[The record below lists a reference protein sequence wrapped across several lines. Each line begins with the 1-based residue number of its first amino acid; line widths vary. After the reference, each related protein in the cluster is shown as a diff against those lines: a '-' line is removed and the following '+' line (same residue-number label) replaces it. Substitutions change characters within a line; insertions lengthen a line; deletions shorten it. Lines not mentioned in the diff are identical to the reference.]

1 MAEWREI
8 LNRAADNLSVD
19 LNHRPQPSFR
29 QQPAGWPAQRPGLG
43 QAPFVASRDRLARE
57 LETAS
62 GLAPSQQRPQARAYQ
77 QRERAATAHRASIT
91 QAIGQ
96 PAQAAAQVQAHGQ
109 AQVQA
114 QVNVRP
120 AAKKSGSGRELAAL
134 SISVGIVALAV
145 YGFFVLLH

>member
-1 MAEWREI
+1 
-8 LNRAADNLSVD
+8 
-19 LNHRPQPSFR
+19 
-29 QQPAGWPAQRPGLG
+29 LG

-109 AQVQA
+109 AHGQAQVQA

>member
-1 MAEWREI
+1 MK
-8 LNRAADNLSVD
+8 
-19 LNHRPQPSFR
+19 
-29 QQPAGWPAQRPGLG
+29 

-57 LETAS
+57 LEAVS
-62 GLAPSQQRPQARAYQ
+62 GLAPSQQRPQARLPQ
-77 QRERAATAHRASIT
+77 QQERAPKASATAHRASLT

-96 PAQAAAQVQAHGQ
+96 PGQSAAP

-114 QVNVRP
+114 QVHVPP

>member
-1 MAEWREI
+1 MAEWRDI

-19 LNHRPQPSFR
+19 LNHRSQPSFR

-57 LETAS
+57 LEG
-62 GLAPSQQRPQARAYQ
+62 GLRPGAIPAAPSSAASSAAGARAEGAGHGSPGVSY
-77 QRERAATAHRASIT
+77 AGHR
-91 QAIGQ
+91 
-96 PAQAAAQVQAHGQ
+96 PAGPGRAAQVE
-109 AQVQA
+109 VQA
-114 QVNVRP
+114 PP

-134 SISVGIVALAV
+134 SISVGIVAFAV